1 MPADLR
7 DLIDGTLLRRAVVPP
22 EPGKPAPKRR
32 TQSDR
37 MRELRTMRA
46 EMRERVKLNV
56 KIMGSG
62 STTHEDANFAVPLS
76 PASQC

>member
-1 MPADLR
+1 MTTDLR

-22 EPGKPAPKRR
+22 DPVKQPPKRR

-46 EMRERVKLNV
+46 EMRERGEIK
-56 KIMGSG
+56 
-62 STTHEDANFAVPLS
+62 
-76 PASQC
+76 